1 MPENPNVQVF
11 NQDVLAQGG
20 YGYTTHMQLS
30 ARFATQRTI
39 DIILETDLFAGR
51 RVLDMGCGDGYYTLR
66 FWDLGR
72 PDSVSAVDAAAL
84 AVAAADRNK
93 GSRPIQFVIA
103 DAHHLPWADDSFDL
117 VLIQSILHHDDTP
130 EDMLREALRLAPSI
144 LIHEPNGNNPG
155 LKLIEKISPYHRA
168 HHERSYTAGQF
179 QHWMRRLDAA
189 VLHRRYAGFVP
200 MFCPDWLARAAKR
213 IEPLIEALPL
223 LREIACS
230 VVVIVARRRER
241 P

>member
-1 MPENPNVQVF
+1 MPENPNVQIF

-20 YGYTTHMQLS
+20 YGYTTNMKLS

-39 DIILETDLFAGR
+39 DIILETGLFTGR

-66 FWDLGR
+66 FWDQGQ
-72 PDSVSAVDAAAL
+72 PGAVTAVDAATQ
-84 AVAAADRNK
+84 AVAAADRHK
-93 GSRPIQFVIA
+93 GDRPIQFVIA
-103 DAHHLPWADDSFDL
+103 DAHRLPWADDSFDL
-117 VLIQSILHHDDTP
+117 VLIQSILHHDDAP
-130 EDMLREALRLAPSI
+130 EDMLREALRLAPLI

-168 HHERSYTAGQF
+168 HRERSYHAGQF
-179 QHWMRRLDAA
+179 QHWIQRLNAA
-189 VLHRRYAGFVP
+189 IVHRKYAGFVP
-200 MFCPDWLARAAKR
+200 MFCPDWLARTTKW

-230 VVVIVARRRER
+230 VVVIVARRKER
-241 P
+241 A